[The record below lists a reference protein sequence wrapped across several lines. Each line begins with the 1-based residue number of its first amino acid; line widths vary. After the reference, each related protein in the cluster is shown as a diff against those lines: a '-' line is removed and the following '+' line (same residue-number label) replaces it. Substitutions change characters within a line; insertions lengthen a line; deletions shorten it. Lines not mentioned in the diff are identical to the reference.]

1 MEDIG
6 IMTLSAECAL
16 AVRREG
22 QRGDHMEDE
31 EIIGLFNARDERA
44 LKAVSLKYRALCMSV
59 SNNIL
64 QNHEDSTECV
74 NDTFLKAWE
83 SIPPA
88 KPKSLPAYLA
98 KIARNTALNRFRAE
112 HREKRGGGTV
122 MQLYEEF
129 GEHLVSP
136 FSVEDQAERREVL
149 EAINRFLHKTN
160 SRGRKIFLRRYW
172 LCESI
177 PELARRFVTTE
188 NSISASLSRTRSEL
202 IKYLKKRGFEI
213 E

>member
-1 MEDIG
+1 MEDIE
-6 IMTLSAECAL
+6 ITELFADRVSPACREE
-16 AVRREG
+16 RRSD
-22 QRGDHMEDE
+22 RVDDE
-31 EIIGLFNARDERA
+31 KIIELFNARDERA
-44 LKAVSLKYRALCMSV
+44 LNAVSLKYRSLLISV
-59 SNNIL
+59 SDNIL
-64 QNHEDSTECV
+64 QNHEDSLECV
-74 NDTFLKAWE
+74 NDTFLRAWE

-98 KIARNTALNRFRAE
+98 AIARNTALNRFRAE

-129 GEHLVSP
+129 GEQLASP
-136 FSVEDQAERREVL
+136 FSVENLAEQRAVL
-149 EAINRFLHKTN
+149 DAVNKFLHKTG

-177 PELARRFVTTE
+177 PELAQHFMTTE
-188 NSISASLSRTRSEL
+188 NSIYASLSRTRSQL
-202 IKYLKKRGFEI
+202 VKYLKKRGFEI

>member
-1 MEDIG
+1 M
-6 IMTLSAECAL
+6 
-16 AVRREG
+16 
-22 QRGDHMEDE
+22 
-31 EIIGLFNARDERA
+31 
-44 LKAVSLKYRALCMSV
+44 
-59 SNNIL
+59 
-64 QNHEDSTECV
+64 ECV
-74 NDTFLKAWE
+74 NDAFLKAWE

-98 KIARNTALNRFRAE
+98 KIARNIALNRYRAE
-112 HREKRGGGTV
+112 HREKRGSGAV

-129 GEHLVSP
+129 GEQLASP
-136 FSVEDQAERREVL
+136 FSVEDSAERREVL
-149 EAINRFLHKTN
+149 EAINKFLHKTN

-177 PELARRFVTTE
+177 PELAQHFMTTE

-202 IKYLKKRGFEI
+202 VKYLKKRGFEI